1 MVTAIL
7 VMFAL
12 IVYAISA
19 YGCCA
24 IFIDKRVDLSFVPIM
39 IMILPLVNMIYAIVY
54 SKKSDIKKIF
64 EK

>member
-7 VMFAL
+7 VLFAL
-12 IVYAISA
+12 IVYAMSA
-19 YGCCA
+19 YSCCV
-24 IFIDKRVDLSFVPIM
+24 IFIDKHVDFSFVPMM

-54 SKKSDIKKIF
+54 SKKSDLNKIF